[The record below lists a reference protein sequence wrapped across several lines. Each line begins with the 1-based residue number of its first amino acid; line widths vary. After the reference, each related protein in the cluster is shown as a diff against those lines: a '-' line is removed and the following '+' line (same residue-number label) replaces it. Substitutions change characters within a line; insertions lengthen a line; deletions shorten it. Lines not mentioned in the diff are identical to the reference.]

1 MFVLS
6 ENKYLINMKKII
18 KIMAMAVL
26 FAITL
31 TGCSKKNDASPNSSS
46 SSWTSGGTT
55 YAAATTVFTNN
66 TLLAI
71 AKSNSQVTI
80 GILFNSRPAAGAYSV
95 VSNNIG
101 NSQCTIQTTGA
112 GNNAAL
118 SQGGGTVTVTI
129 SDGKIH
135 AAFSAIPMVDVTSQ
149 PAGTI
154 SGNLI
159 EQ

>member
-1 MFVLS
+1 
-6 ENKYLINMKKII
+6 MKTTI
-18 KIMAMAVL
+18 KILAMATM
-26 FAITL
+26 FAIAL
-31 TGCSKKNDASPNSSS
+31 TGCSKKNDASPSS

-71 AKSNSQVTI
+71 AKSKSQITI
-80 GILFNSRPAAGAYSV
+80 GILFNSRPAAGTYTVASD
-95 VSNNIG
+95 NISS
-101 NSQCTIQTTGA
+101 SQCAIQTTGA

-118 SQGGGTVTVTI
+118 SQGGGKVTI
-129 SDGKIH
+129 TISGGKIH
-135 AAFSAIPMVDVTSQ
+135 ATFSAVPMVDITSQ

-154 SGNLI
+154 SGDLT